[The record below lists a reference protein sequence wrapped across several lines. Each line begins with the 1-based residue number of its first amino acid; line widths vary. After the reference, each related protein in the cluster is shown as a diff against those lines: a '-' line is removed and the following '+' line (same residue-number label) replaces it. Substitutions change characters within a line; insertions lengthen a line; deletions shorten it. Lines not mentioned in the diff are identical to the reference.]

1 MGRAVESLRFGPAQP
16 LRSLAVT
23 FCPAPSVYRPPGTHL
38 EGRRAVIRSTR
49 ANVAETW
56 ENSAAP
62 RCVRHFRLWSGSP
75 GPGLCP
81 LDFTHGQRPQEHR
94 RWQPLAPG
102 NSEATGTFTEPAG
115 QTCLVSSPAT
125 PSAVTLHGHCL
136 FMVPQAGGCCSPSL
150 LAHCFPCSH
159 TFFRTHCKW
168 LPLQEAFMGK
178 QALLRISYRFLKTG
192 GWVGPQRASGLGWQ
206 VQAGV

>member
-1 MGRAVESLRFGPAQP
+1 M
-16 LRSLAVT
+16 
-23 FCPAPSVYRPPGTHL
+23 
-38 EGRRAVIRSTR
+38 
-49 ANVAETW
+49 
-56 ENSAAP
+56 
-62 RCVRHFRLWSGSP
+62 
-75 GPGLCP
+75 
-81 LDFTHGQRPQEHR
+81 DFTHGQRPQEHR
-94 RWQPLAPG
+94 RWQSLAPG

-178 QALLRISYRFLKTG
+178 QALLSISYRFLKTG
-192 GWVGPQRASGLGWQ
+192 GWVGPPSLLPETFRLGLAGPGWGLKMCISDKLPALQ
-206 VQAGV
+206 LLWDFTSRTTALGLPWW